1 MSGPK
6 IPQRGERFRGIES
19 VKGEDLYYTFSM
31 NRRSRQVISFLFRIS
46 KNNYPFFFWLFI
58 RFISAILPLV
68 ALYQFAGVIHQ
79 LETHQTID
87 SVLISILW
95 ILVNRLLDNILRLK
109 SVTRLEY
116 EIACISSDIHNYFL
130 SDLKTESKEERHAA
144 VQAIRNFSEAASI
157 TLNLIKQPGI
167 DGLVSIIFIPV
178 IIFTLDFHI
187 FILLIT
193 YILIYYFIDYYTTQH
208 YARLKDTVNNKVEN
222 YYAKLQ
228 DSSDFDLEQ
237 KTWNRHLNRLCHW
250 GETEWALLQNL
261 SVIFYISVFLYLITL
276 TIDGSR
282 QLSNVV
288 LIMSYVS
295 QTQVFLNNFS
305 NIQDSLT
312 DMLVGLERLAQN
324 KSVSAISLEDLI

>member
-1 MSGPK
+1 
-6 IPQRGERFRGIES
+6 
-19 VKGEDLYYTFSM
+19 M
-31 NRRSRQVISFLFRIS
+31 NRKSRKVISFLFRITQ
-46 KNNYPFFFWLFI
+46 NNHPFFFWLFV
-58 RFISAILPLV
+58 RFVSAILPLV

-79 LETHQTID
+79 LETKEPIN
-87 SVLISILW
+87 SVLIAILW

-116 EIACISSDIHNYFL
+116 EIAHISSDIHNYFL
-130 SDLKTESKEERHAA
+130 VDLKSESKDERHAA
-144 VQAIRNFSEAASI
+144 VQAIRNFSDAASI

-167 DGLVSIIFIPV
+167 DGLVSIIFIPI

-187 FILLIT
+187 FILMVA
-193 YILIYYFIDYYTTQH
+193 YILVYYFVDYYTTQR
-208 YARLKDTVNNKVEN
+208 YARLKDTVNNKTEN

-237 KTWNRHLNRLCHW
+237 NTLNRHFNRLCHW
-250 GETEWALLQNL
+250 GETEWSFLQNL
-261 SVIFYISVFLYLITL
+261 SVVFYIITFLYLVTL
-276 TIDGSR
+276 TINGNRD
-282 QLSNVV
+282 LANVV

-305 NIQDSLT
+305 SIQDSLT

-324 KSVSAISLEDLI
+324 KSVSAVSLEDLI